1 MGVRNKTLTLDDFH
15 ISPRAV
21 QVQSFGKMVI
31 LSPALRKKLRR
42 SQRMEDYGCDDLLI
56 VNGRFDSLLFLK
68 NESIEMNL
76 QYMISRISRDFMSK
90 VSASRV
96 VKALVQQSCL

>member
-1 MGVRNKTLTLDDFH
+1 LGVRNKTLTLDDFH
-15 ISPRAV
+15 ISPRVV

-56 VNGRFDSLLFLK
+56 VNDTYFS
-68 NESIEMNL
+68 EE
-76 QYMISRISRDFMSK
+76 RIHRDEFTT
-90 VSASRV
+90 
-96 VKALVQQSCL
+96 